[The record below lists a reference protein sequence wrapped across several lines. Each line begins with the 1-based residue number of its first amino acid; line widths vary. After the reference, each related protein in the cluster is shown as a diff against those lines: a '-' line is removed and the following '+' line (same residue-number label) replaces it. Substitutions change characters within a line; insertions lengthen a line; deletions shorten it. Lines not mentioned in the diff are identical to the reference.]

1 MSSVFTVV
9 VTDHPWPSVEA
20 EQEILGR
27 VGATMTFADWS
38 GGAGLEALVS
48 DADAILTCFAEV
60 GPAVV
65 RAGTKLQVIGR
76 YGIGVDN
83 IAVDT
88 ATENGIL
95 VTNVPAYCQ
104 DEVTDHALAMILAF
118 ARQLVTFDRG
128 LHAGNWSLEQVA
140 HPIRRIRGPTLGIVG
155 LGRIGLLLASK
166 AHALGFEV
174 IAHDID
180 SAAAK
185 DCTHVELVS
194 LDELARRADH
204 VSLHVPL
211 VEATRHLVDE
221 PFLRTM
227 KPSAFLINTAR
238 GGIVDQNAL
247 VVALRDGWIA
257 GAALDVFT
265 PERIPVD
272 DPLLSLPN
280 VITTPHVAY
289 YSEESLI
296 DLGRLAAE
304 NVATVL
310 AGQKPTAVVNPEVL
324 SLERWRDLRDAHNV
338 TVQAPGPTPS

>member
-1 MSSVFTVV
+1 VSTAFTVL
-9 VTDHPWPSVEA
+9 VTDHPWPSVAA
-20 EQEILGR
+20 EEEVLGR
-27 VGATMTFADWS
+27 VGATMTFADAS
-38 GGAGLEALVS
+38 DGTDLEALVS
-48 DADAILTCFAEV
+48 DADAILTCFREV

-65 RAGTKLQVIGR
+65 RAGTKLKVIGR

-83 IAVDT
+83 IAVHT

-118 ARQLVTFDRG
+118 ARQLVAFDRG
-128 LHAGNWSLEQVA
+128 VHAGDWSLEQLA
-140 HPIRRIRGPTLGIVG
+140 RPIRRIRGMTLGIVG

-174 IAHDID
+174 IAHDTD

-185 DCTHVELVS
+185 GYRHVELVS
-194 LDELARRADH
+194 LDELARRADY
-204 VSLHVPL
+204 VSLHLPL

-221 PFLRTM
+221 SFLRTM
-227 KPSAFLINTAR
+227 KPSAVLINTAR
-238 GGIVDQNAL
+238 GGIVEQNAL

-265 PERIPVD
+265 PERVPKD

-280 VITTPHVAY
+280 VIATPHVAY
-289 YSEESLI
+289 YSEESLV
-296 DLGRLAAE
+296 DLGRLAAG

-310 AGQKPTAVVNPEVL
+310 AGEKPSAVVNPEVL
-324 SLERWRDLRDAHNV
+324 ALERWRNLRDSRNERPA
-338 TVQAPGPTPS
+338 